1 MPCVGV
7 LVAVGGTYDPLAYL
21 HGVLVRQCRP
31 QGGSQPG
38 NQRCGE
44 ARAVAIDNLAVGIYQ
59 RSAHSYGAHV
69 RFDSVVGTWSV
80 AGERTYL
87 SLHVHSAYRQY
98 GVGVSRHGYP
108 LPRLVAIVSC
118 SHTYEHTFACCYV
131 CCAAGAGGLAVECV
145 VGERPLVVVEHRV
158 AERNGEDV
166 RAERVGFLQ
175 CGYEVIHLFGRLG
188 LRFFGAHEI
197 VVGSRGSTGVLFGL
211 AGYGT
216 QTHCAVHAGVAV
228 HIRDVVGEVE
238 VSELLRLSEA
248 AEGVG
253 VGEPAV
259 AHGDEY
265 ALPVVAQLVQRL
277 EVVQRELCIG
287 GQLVRRMVR

>member
-1 MPCVGV
+1 M
-7 LVAVGGTYDPLAYL
+7 
-21 HGVLVRQCRP
+21 
-31 QGGSQPG
+31 
-38 NQRCGE
+38 
-44 ARAVAIDNLAVGIYQ
+44 AIDDLSVGIYQ
-59 RSAHSYGAHV
+59 RSAYSYGAHV

-80 AGERTYL
+80 AGERAYL

-98 GVGVSRHGYP
+98 GVGISRHGYP
-108 LPRLVAIVSC
+108 LPRLVAIVTGGC
-118 SHTYEHTFACCYV
+118 TYEHAFACCYV

-145 VGERPLVVVEHRV
+145 VGECPLVVVEHRV

-188 LRFFGAHEI
+188 LRFFGAHEV
-197 VVGSRGSTGVLFGL
+197 VVGSCGSTGVLVGL
-211 AGYGT
+211 SRYRTQAQGTMGAGGT
-216 QTHCAVHAGVAV
+216 VE
-228 HIRDVVGEVE
+228 IISVVGEVE

-248 AEGVG
+248 TEGVG